1 MEYVAKN
8 FCQLTTTELYEILKA
23 RTQVFLLEQ
32 DIRCQDMD
40 DVDYK
45 SRHYFLEENGKV
57 MAYLRAFYAD
67 DSKKIVKIGRVLTVN
82 HGIGLGAE
90 IMNKAISDIRKTMP
104 CECICLHSQKYAIGF
119 YEKFG
124 FKSVSEE
131 FLEEGILHVAMQLES

>member
-8 FCQLTTTELYEILKA
+8 FNELTTTELYEILKA

-32 DIRCQDMD
+32 NICCMDMD
-40 DVDYK
+40 DVDYN

-67 DSKKIVKIGRVLTVN
+67 DSKKTVRIGRVLTVN
-82 HGIGLGAE
+82 HGVGLGAE

-104 CECICLHSQKYAIGF
+104 CENICLNSQKYAIGF

-124 FKSVSEE
+124 FKTVSEE
-131 FLEEGILHVAMQLES
+131 FLEEGILHVTMQLQF